1 MTEREHDEREDP
13 SEPVSTP
20 VVGPT
25 PSQALPEDGDEG
37 VTQEW
42 VRADEPLEAEP
53 EVEPGS
59 EAEAETA
66 AEPPEVPLPDDEARI
81 ESILESLLFAA
92 DRPLA
97 VADFKRLLDDP
108 NGARL
113 GALLER
119 LRERRAATGIQLV
132 QVAGAWQ
139 LRTHPGN
146 GAWVAKLVA
155 GRPQRLSRAMMET
168 LAIVAYRQPIT
179 RPEVDEI
186 RGVDCGPVLRTLL
199 ERGLVRAIGK
209 KEEVGRP
216 ILYGTTPDFLKT
228 FSMRDLTELPTLR
241 EFHELGA
248 EERAKVDTKLGAG
261 QNPGPGAAVGAGG
274 ADPSASALPVL
285 TVSELPNYDPAE
297 EDSLIDEL
305 EAATRVATH
314 AVRVHTDPE
323 TNLETSTESGTE
335 PQLATSSDDP
345 AARGSKTSAGGP
357 NSSAGGPDSSA
368 RGPNSSARGPNSS
381 ARGPNSSEG

>member
-1 MTEREHDEREDP
+1 MTEREQDEQGDP
-13 SEPVSTP
+13 AEPVPTP
-20 VVGPT
+20 EPAAGPT
-25 PSQALPEDGDEG
+25 PSQTLAEDGDEG

-42 VRADEPLEAEP
+42 VRVEEPLELASDVEAEP
-53 EVEPGS
+53 GPEAVAAA
-59 EAEAETA
+59 EAEAEAA

-139 LRTHPGN
+139 LRTHPAN

-261 QNPGPGAAVGAGG
+261 QNPGPGAAVGPGG

-305 EAATRVATH
+305 EAATRVATQV
-314 AVRVHTDPE
+314 VRVHTDPE
-323 TNLETSTESGTE
+323 PNAESGMESSTESG
-335 PQLATSSDDP
+335 LATSPEDP
-345 AARGSKTSAGGP
+345 AARGSKTSA
-357 NSSAGGPDSSA
+357 
-368 RGPNSSARGPNSS
+368 RGPNT
-381 ARGPNSSEG
+381 SEG

>member
-1 MTEREHDEREDP
+1 
-13 SEPVSTP
+13 
-20 VVGPT
+20 
-25 PSQALPEDGDEG
+25 

-42 VRADEPLEAEP
+42 VRGDGEVHAPGGAERDEVRGDDDDPERDGAATERTDAAPPAEP
-53 EVEPGS
+53 EPS
-59 EAEAETA
+59 EVDL
-66 AEPPEVPLPDDEARI
+66 PEDEGRI

-97 VADFKRLLDDP
+97 VADFKRLLDAAD
-108 NGARL
+108 GKRI
-113 GALLER
+113 GEVLER
-119 LRERRAATGIQLV
+119 LRDRRATTGIQLV
-132 QVAGAWQ
+132 MVAGAWQ
-139 LRTHPGN
+139 LRTHPAN

-199 ERGLVRAIGK
+199 ERGLVRVIGK

-248 EERAKVDTKLGAG
+248 EERAKVDTKLGAA
-261 QNPGPGAAVGAGG
+261 QNPGPGSAQGAGG
-274 ADPSASALPVL
+274 TDSGLPAL
-285 TVSELPNYDPAE
+285 TVSELPTYDPSE

-305 EAATRVATH
+305 EAATRAAT
-314 AVRVHTDPE
+314 ATVQVHTDAEPGPE
-323 TNLETSTESGTE
+323 G
-335 PQLATSSDDP
+335 PATPDD
-345 AARGSKTSAGGP
+345 R
-357 NSSAGGPDSSA
+357 A
-368 RGPNSSARGPNSS
+368 RGPRRTG
-381 ARGPNSSEG
+381 EG

>member
-1 MTEREHDEREDP
+1 MSEREQDEHEHP
-13 SEPVSTP
+13 PETAPTP
-20 VVGPT
+20 AMGPT
-25 PSQALPEDGDEG
+25 PSQTLAEDGDEG

-42 VRADEPLEAEP
+42 VRAEEPLEAGAKPES
-53 EVEPGS
+53 EVEVEFEAAV
-59 EAEAETA
+59 EAEVEAPVDGDPEPDIA
-66 AEPPEVPLPDDEARI
+66 AEAPDAPLPDDEARI

-139 LRTHPGN
+139 LRTHPAN

-248 EERAKVDTKLGAG
+248 EERAKVDTKLGVG
-261 QNPGPGAAVGAGG
+261 QNPGPGAAVGPGG
-274 ADPSASALPVL
+274 ADPSASAPPVL

-323 TNLETSTESGTE
+323 TNPEAGTQSGAA
-335 PQLATSSDDP
+335 PQLDDP
-345 AARGSKTSAGGP
+345 
-357 NSSAGGPDSSA
+357 DA
-368 RGPNSSARGPNSS
+368 RGPNAS

>member
-1 MTEREHDEREDP
+1 VISRDEGSVDP
-13 SEPVSTP
+13 PSTP
-20 VVGPT
+20 AADRDGSPSGASVRAAGLVDGPT
-25 PSQALPEDGDEG
+25 PGEPLADDGDEG

-42 VRADEPLEAEP
+42 VRADGGGHAPPQAELESSEVDLP
-53 EVEPGS
+53 E
-59 EAEAETA
+59 
-66 AEPPEVPLPDDEARI
+66 DEGRI

-97 VADFKRLLDDP
+97 VADFKRLLEAAD
-108 NGARL
+108 GKRI
-113 GALLER
+113 GEVLER
-119 LRERRAATGIQLV
+119 LRDRRAATGIQLV
-132 QVAGAWQ
+132 MVAGAWQ
-139 LRTHPGN
+139 LRTHPAN

-199 ERGLVRAIGK
+199 ERGLVRVIGK

-248 EERAKVDTKLGAG
+248 EERAKVDTKLGAA
-261 QNPGPGAAVGAGG
+261 QNPGPGSEHGRGG
-274 ADPSASALPVL
+274 THSGLPAL
-285 TVSELPNYDPAE
+285 TVSELPTYDPSE

-305 EAATRVATH
+305 EAATRAATLT
-314 AVRVHTDPE
+314 VQVQTDPE
-323 TNLETSTESGTE
+323 SGPE
-335 PQLATSSDDP
+335 GPATPED
-345 AARGSKTSAGGP
+345 R
-357 NSSAGGPDSSA
+357 A
-368 RGPNSSARGPNSS
+368 RGPHPTG
-381 ARGPNSSEG
+381 EG

>member
-1 MTEREHDEREDP
+1 
-13 SEPVSTP
+13 V
-20 VVGPT
+20 
-25 PSQALPEDGDEG
+25 
-37 VTQEW
+37 
-42 VRADEPLEAEP
+42 
-53 EVEPGS
+53 
-59 EAEAETA
+59 A

-92 DRPLA
+92 DRPLT

-108 NGARL
+108 NGTRL
-113 GALLER
+113 GSLLER
-119 LRERRAATGIQLV
+119 LRERHAATGIQLV

-139 LRTHPGN
+139 LRTHPAN

-261 QNPGPGAAVGAGG
+261 QNPGPGAAVGPGS

-305 EAATRVATH
+305 ENATRVATH

-323 TNLETSTESGTE
+323 TNPETEPNTESG
-335 PQLATSSDDP
+335 A
-345 AARGSKTSAGGP
+345 GSGTASGPNTSARSP
-357 NSSAGGPDSSA
+357 NT
-368 RGPNSSARGPNSS
+368 
-381 ARGPNSSEG
+381 SEG

>member
-1 MTEREHDEREDP
+1 MTEREQDEHEGP
-13 SEPVSTP
+13 SEPVTTP
-20 VVGPT
+20 AVGPT
-25 PSQALPEDGDEG
+25 PSQTLPEDGDEG

-42 VRADEPLEAEP
+42 LRSEEPLGPESEVAPESAAAPESVAAPELEVAPESESEP
-53 EVEPGS
+53 EV
-59 EAEAETA
+59 A

-108 NGARL
+108 NGTRL
-113 GALLER
+113 GSLLER

-139 LRTHPGN
+139 LRTHPAN

-261 QNPGPGAAVGAGG
+261 QNPGPGAAVGPGG
-274 ADPSASALPVL
+274 ADPSSSALPVL

-305 EAATRVATH
+305 ENATRVATH

-323 TNLETSTESGTE
+323 TNTETEPNTESGAE
-335 PQLATSSDDP
+335 SGA
-345 AARGSKTSAGGP
+345 GSGTASGPNTSARSP
-357 NSSAGGPDSSA
+357 NT
-368 RGPNSSARGPNSS
+368 
-381 ARGPNSSEG
+381 SEG

>member
-1 MTEREHDEREDP
+1 
-13 SEPVSTP
+13 
-20 VVGPT
+20 
-25 PSQALPEDGDEG
+25 
-37 VTQEW
+37 
-42 VRADEPLEAEP
+42 
-53 EVEPGS
+53 
-59 EAEAETA
+59 
-66 AEPPEVPLPDDEARI
+66 
-81 ESILESLLFAA
+81 
-92 DRPLA
+92 
-97 VADFKRLLDDP
+97 
-108 NGARL
+108 
-113 GALLER
+113 
-119 LRERRAATGIQLV
+119 
-132 QVAGAWQ
+132 
-139 LRTHPGN
+139 
-146 GAWVAKLVA
+146 
-155 GRPQRLSRAMMET
+155 
-168 LAIVAYRQPIT
+168 
-179 RPEVDEI
+179 
-186 RGVDCGPVLRTLL
+186 
-199 ERGLVRAIGK
+199 
-209 KEEVGRP
+209 VGRP

-381 ARGPNSSEG
+381 EG

>member
-1 MTEREHDEREDP
+1 MTEREQDEQEDP
-13 SEPVSTP
+13 SEPVP
-20 VVGPT
+20 AAAGPT
-25 PSQALPEDGDEG
+25 PSQTLPEDGDEG

-42 VRADEPLEAEP
+42 VRLEEPLERAAEAA
-53 EVEPGS
+53 VQG
-59 EAEAETA
+59 EAEAAAETEAAAAAETEAAAAAETEAA
-66 AEPPEVPLPDDEARI
+66 AEPLEVPLPDDEARI

-113 GALLER
+113 GGLLER

-139 LRTHPGN
+139 LRTHPAN

-248 EERAKVDTKLGAG
+248 EERAKVDTRLGVG
-261 QNPGPGAAVGAGG
+261 QNPGPGAAVGSAGTE
-274 ADPSASALPVL
+274 PSASALPVL

-314 AVRVHTDPE
+314 VVRVHTDPE
-323 TNLETSTESGTE
+323 SSPETGTEAGTE
-335 PQLATSSDDP
+335 PRLADSSDDP
-345 AARGSKTSAGGP
+345 AARGPKTSAGGP
-357 NSSAGGPDSSA
+357 NESA
-368 RGPNSSARGPNSS
+368 RGPNE
-381 ARGPNSSEG
+381 SEG